1 MIQDFYDEN
10 GKNGKIKVGH
20 RVGHRVGHGLG
31 PGFVAT
37 LSYMRS
43 SPQSPL
49 GEKCKKT
56 TMLCYTRIRC
66 QITSIARL
74 I

>member
-31 PGFVAT
+31 PGFVVTPSQT
-37 LSYMRS
+37 LTLVADRGNDGTGLSGGFTITAS
-43 SPQSPL
+43 SVL
-49 GEKCKKT
+49 V
-56 TMLCYTRIRC
+56 L
-66 QITSIARL
+66 
-74 I
+74 